1 MDDSI
6 LSKTLVTPGD
16 FALYTATR
24 YAMYRGDILVD
35 EALGSGIQDAIERC
49 HAALT
54 AQLATALSARD
65 TLSGQLAEARE
76 ALAACEERAYGPKP
90 GQNVC
95 NCPVCKGDGLV
106 GPDGE
111 CCGCVKMGCKDWH
124 YKNPPTNDPRIREM
138 AALYKAECASN
149 KALEGKPHG

>member
-54 AQLATALSARD
+54 AQLTTALSARD

-76 ALAACEERAYGPKP
+76 ALESVKFRTGNAQFAETGHNADERHLIR
-90 GQNVC
+90 NV
-95 NCPVCKGDGLV
+95 NTLV
-106 GPDGE
+106 
-111 CCGCVKMGCKDWH
+111 
-124 YKNPPTNDPRIREM
+124 T
-138 AALYKAECASN
+138 
-149 KALEGKPHG
+149 KALEGKPQ